1 MAHDQKRSVIHSV
14 VFAIR
19 AAWHGYF
26 VLYLGLLMLG
36 LAGCGAVSISETP
49 LPLPTL
55 MPTVPITPSPPPATL
70 NLPTSEPGDTG
81 WVTTEPG
88 VELRR
93 LRLMW
98 NERLALVNMVR
109 LDPAHVQFEVG
120 YAPDQ
125 PRPLTTWHGRAEAV
139 VTINGGFFDTHNRST
154 ALIIR
159 SGVASGVS
167 YQGSGGMFA
176 VDRDGRVSLR
186 YLVEEPYD
194 PHEPL
199 LEALQS
205 WPMLIKPG
213 GTLVY
218 TSADD
223 GQRAR
228 RSVVAIDRE
237 GRVVL
242 LSVASHTFTLRGL
255 ADWLLASDLDLDAAL
270 NLDGGSSTGLYA
282 DSGEEQLRTD
292 AFVLLPITLMA
303 HRR

>member
-1 MAHDQKRSVIHSV
+1 MAHDQKRSVIHTV
-14 VFAIR
+14 VSTLR
-19 AAWHGYF
+19 VDWHGYF
-26 VLYLGLLMLG
+26 VLYLSGLLVG
-36 LAGCGAVSISETP
+36 LAGCGVVSITETP

-55 MPTVPITPSPPPATL
+55 MPTVPITLPSPPASRDFPGI
-70 NLPTSEPGDTG
+70 EPGDTG
-81 WVTTEPG
+81 WVATEPG

-93 LRLMW
+93 LQVVW
-98 NERLALVNMVR
+98 NERLALISMVR
-109 LDPAHVQFEVG
+109 LDPAYVQFEVG

-125 PRPLTTWHGRAEAV
+125 PLPLTTWHVRAGAV
-139 VTINGGFFDTHNRST
+139 ATINGGFFDTHNRST

-159 SGVASGVS
+159 GGVASGVS

-176 VDRDGRVSLR
+176 VDRNGGISLR

-194 PHEPL
+194 PHELL

-218 TSADD
+218 TGAND

-228 RSVVAIDRE
+228 RSVVAIDRQ
-237 GRVVL
+237 GRVL
-242 LSVASHTFTLRGL
+242 LIAVTSHTFTLRGL

-270 NLDGGSSTGLYA
+270 NLDGGSSTGLYV
-282 DSGEEQLRTD
+282 DSGEQQLRTD
-292 AFVLLPITLMA
+292 AFVSLPITLMA

>member
-1 MAHDQKRSVIHSV
+1 MAHGRKRSAPHTV
-14 VFAIR
+14 VAFGR
-19 AAWHGYF
+19 AAWRRYR
-26 VLYLGLLMLG
+26 VLYIGILLVG
-36 LAGCGAVSISETP
+36 LAGCGAASVSEAP

-55 MPTVPITPSPPPATL
+55 MPTVPIAPPPPPATL
-70 NLPTSEPGDTG
+70 NLPTGEPGDTG
-81 WVTTEPG
+81 WVATEPG

-93 LRLMW
+93 LRVMRG
-98 NERLALVNMVR
+98 ERLALVSMVR
-109 LDPAHVQFEVG
+109 LDPAYVQFQVG

-125 PRPLTTWHGRAEAV
+125 PRPLATWHSRADAV
-139 VTINGGFFDTHNRST
+139 ATINGGFFDMYNRST

-176 VDRDGRVSLR
+176 VDKDGRVSLR
-186 YLVEEPYD
+186 YLADEPYD
-194 PHEPL
+194 LHEPL

-205 WPMLIKPG
+205 WPMLIKSG

-218 TSADD
+218 TGADD

-228 RSVVAIDRE
+228 RSVVALDRQ
-237 GRVVL
+237 GRVL
-242 LSVASHTFTLRGL
+242 LLAFASNTFTLRGL

-282 DSGEEQLRTD
+282 DSGGEQLRID
-292 AFVLLPITLMA
+292 AFVLLPITLMV

>member
-1 MAHDQKRSVIHSV
+1 MAHDQKRSIIRTV
-14 VFAIR
+14 VSGIR
-19 AAWHGYF
+19 AAWRGYF
-26 VLYLGLLMLG
+26 VLYLGVLLVG
-36 LAGCGAVSISETP
+36 LAGCGTVSVSEAP

-55 MPTVPITPSPPPATL
+55 MPTMPITSPPPPATL
-70 NLPTSEPGDTG
+70 NLPSSEPGDTG

-98 NERLALVNMVR
+98 NERSALVSMVR
-109 LDPAHVQFEVG
+109 LDPAHVQFQVG

-125 PRPLTTWHGRAEAV
+125 PRPLATWHGRAEAV
-139 VTINGGFFDTHNRST
+139 ATINGGFFDTHNRST

-228 RSVVAIDRE
+228 RSVVAIDRQ
-237 GRVVL
+237 GRVL
-242 LSVASHTFTLRGL
+242 FMAFASNTFTLRGL
-255 ADWLLASDLDLDAAL
+255 SDWLLASDLDLDAAL

-303 HRR
+303 YGR